1 MNMRLVAVVVVVA
14 VLGGVA
20 ALAWNSG
27 RESAG
32 REDAFRS
39 TCLAVSANEAESEAC
54 LARMKQTYAGPLDDN
69 TRLANAAAQAVADYR
84 EGL

>member
-1 MNMRLVAVVVVVA
+1 MNMRLAAVVVVVA

-32 REDAFRS
+32 RDEAIRS
-39 TCLAVSANEAESEAC
+39 TCSAIAENEAEDAAC
-54 LARMKQTYAGPLDDN
+54 IAGMKQNYAGPVDDN
-69 TRLANAAAQAVADYR
+69 TRLANAAAQALVDYR
-84 EGL
+84 EGR

>member
-32 REDAFRS
+32 RDEAFGS
-39 TCLAVSANEAESEAC
+39 TCSAIAENEAESEAC
-54 LARMKQTYAGPLDDN
+54 LARMKQTYAGPLDDS